1 MLLENMLL
9 RPGDWKWLLAGED
22 DGEEVATA
30 GATSVSWGAPL
41 ASWREF
47 VARRSLLL
55 RSLLHLSAPSSIATN
70 SNFQENQF
78 GQAASNIP
86 HKHEAQI

>member
-9 RPGDWKWLLAGED
+9 RPGDWKWLLAGGD

-47 VARRSLLL
+47 VARRS
-55 RSLLHLSAPSSIATN
+55 SLVASSFIVALISTIIHRN
-70 SNFQENQF
+70 KLKLPGESIWPGCFEYSSQT
-78 GQAASNIP
+78 
-86 HKHEAQI
+86 